1 MVVTSLIWLARVH
14 LFYFSFLLKIA
25 HLDSLPLFHP
35 SICFH
40 SFSYSFI
47 SEDRSSM
54 FLLFPFTFYNPASAF
69 SAIFFLS
76 AHVHSFF
83 SILVLLFLPPA
94 SFFEAFTFFSC
105 LFTRHSFPYFSPF
118 FFCLHSITFLAL
130 PQYFPVC
137 PYLPLISFP
146 SNFQPSFLV
155 FPQTSHHFLFPHH
168 HCHHHHFH
176 SLPSLHSSPK
186 AGEHGVGM
194 QMVRRR
200 GGVAGVVPAG
210 CLLPRCQGL
219 QLSVQLHQEGSA
231 AGGSSHKESQH
242 HSVCFVSVVG
252 LFQL

>member
-1 MVVTSLIWLARVH
+1 
-14 LFYFSFLLKIA
+14 
-25 HLDSLPLFHP
+25 
-35 SICFH
+35 
-40 SFSYSFI
+40 
-47 SEDRSSM
+47 M
-54 FLLFPFTFYNPASAF
+54 FLLFPFTFYDPAPAF
-69 SAIFFLS
+69 SAIFFL
-76 AHVHSFF
+76 VCICPFILFYPCPSFSSSCF
-83 SILVLLFLPPA
+83 ILYTH
-94 SFFEAFTFFSC
+94 AFTFFSC
-105 LFTRHSFPYFSPF
+105 LFTHHSFPYFSSF

-130 PQYFPVC
+130 PQSSPVC
-137 PYLPLISFP
+137 LYLPLISFP
-146 SNFQPSFLV
+146 SNFESSFLV
-155 FPQTSHHFLFPHH
+155 FPQPSHHFLFPHH

-231 AGGSSHKESQH
+231 AGGSSHKKSQH
-242 HSVCFVSVVG
+242 HAVCFVSVVG

>member
-1 MVVTSLIWLARVH
+1 MVVTPLIWLARVH

-25 HLDSLPLFHP
+25 HLDSLALFHP

-40 SFSYSFI
+40 SSSYSFI
-47 SEDRSSM
+47 SKDRSSM
-54 FLLFPFTFYNPASAF
+54 FLLFPFTFYDPAPAF

-76 AHVHSFF
+76 AYVHSFF

-94 SFFEAFTFFSC
+94 SSFTPMHSLSC
-105 LFTRHSFPYFSPF
+105 LFTHHSFPYFSPF

-130 PQYFPVC
+130 PQPSPVC
-137 PYLPLISFP
+137 PYLPLILFP
-146 SNFQPSFLV
+146 SNFQSSFLV
-155 FPQTSHHFLFPHH
+155 FPQPSHHFLFPDH

-231 AGGSSHKESQH
+231 AGGSSHKKSQH
-242 HSVCFVSVVG
+242 RAVCFVSVVG

>member
-1 MVVTSLIWLARVH
+1 
-14 LFYFSFLLKIA
+14 
-25 HLDSLPLFHP
+25 
-35 SICFH
+35 
-40 SFSYSFI
+40 
-47 SEDRSSM
+47 M
-54 FLLFPFTFYNPASAF
+54 FLLFPFTFYDPAPAF

-76 AHVHSFF
+76 AYVHSFF
-83 SILVLLFLPPA
+83 SVLVLLFLPPA
-94 SFFEAFTFFSC
+94 SSFTPMHSLSSLAFSLTTPFLISHLSFSA
-105 LFTRHSFPYFSPF
+105 
-118 FFCLHSITFLAL
+118 SIQSLFLAL
-130 PQYFPVC
+130 PQPSPVC
-137 PYLPLISFP
+137 PYLPLILFP
-146 SNFQPSFLV
+146 SKFQSSFLV
-155 FPQTSHHFLFPHH
+155 FPQPSHHFLFPDH

-231 AGGSSHKESQH
+231 AGGSSHKKSQH
-242 HSVCFVSVVG
+242 HAMCFVSVVG